1 MANSALEGKTYKLST
16 EIIKLLQSTNNPAFN
31 GLITKGS
38 ISYSNLK
45 KYKNKIGKLTNDEKE
60 DWGGGLFIGWIED
73 TLKAERGQVYQSNKA
88 KELAGQA
95 YSSSW
100 ALNDDEG
107 SLYAVLQEA
116 GSPDNLS
123 TIAKAYQIRYKTSM
137 GEMYG
142 NALNDLEEVKR
153 VKDILMSYPA

>member
-1 MANSALEGKTYKLST
+1 MSAAPQMALASAAS
-16 EIIKLLQSTNNPAFN
+16 NPKNVLIVVGGAIVLVGGVYFFVYRPVMKKF
-31 GLITKGS
+31 GLIPDKQAIRKLNQIKDYKGFS
-38 ISYSNLK
+38 PTFARPSKVTISS
-45 KYKNKIGKLTNDEKE
+45 D
-60 DWGGGLFIGWIED
+60 
-73 TLKAERGQVYQSNKA
+73 RA

-95 YSSSW
+95 YNSSW

-123 TIAKAYQIRYKTSM
+123 TIAKAYQIRYKSSM

-142 NALNDLEEVKR
+142 NALNSSEEVKR
-153 VKDILMSYPA
+153 VKDILLSYPA